1 MPFRSPFPDV
11 EIPEVSV
18 PELVL
23 AAARERADQV
33 ALVDATTGRSM
44 TYGQFADTVERIAG
58 ALARRGIG
66 RGDVVGVFAPNT
78 PAYAV
83 VFHGILRAGA
93 TATTVNA
100 LYTADELASQLADSQ
115 AKLLFTI
122 SPFLERTTAAV
133 AQDRVAVTE
142 TVVLDGAEGHA
153 SLTDLIGEGAPAP
166 DVTIDPATDLA
177 VLPYSSG
184 TTGRA
189 KGVMLTHRNLVANI
203 KQCEPLFEIR
213 EDSKLIA
220 VLPFFHIYGM
230 TVLMNYGLYTGAQV
244 VTAAA
249 VRPGAVPAGHPGPP
263 HHPRLHRAP
272 VAVALAKHPMIDQFD
287 LSSIEVVFS
296 GAAALDEDLA
306 RAVAER
312 LDCTV
317 KQGYGMTEMSPV
329 SHAMPDGMPDIPLGS
344 VGLTVPNMECK
355 IVDPATG
362 EEVTAPG
369 ERGELWCRGPNV
381 MVGYLGNP
389 EATAVTLDDEGY
401 LHTGDVATVDE
412 AGHVYI
418 VDRVK
423 ELIKYKGY
431 QVPPAELEA
440 LLLGHPQ
447 IADAAVIGVRDEEG
461 EEVPKAFVV
470 LQAGASLAGEDVMT
484 YVAENVAPHRRSG
497 RWSSSRRSRSPPRAR
512 SCARTSAP
520 GRPRRRSRP
529 NRHRQRPEQRKQVR
543 RRGRVSVRIRR
554 SPVRSGG
561 VHGTGTERR
570 RPRLQPRRAGEA
582 GPSGP
587 GDHPSSRAP
596 MRSLYVVRRPSR
608 HSA

>member
-33 ALVDATTGRSM
+33 ALVDAMSGQSL
-44 TYGQFADTVERIAG
+44 TYGQFADMVERVAG

-100 LYTADELASQLADSQ
+100 LYTADELASQLADSK

-122 SPFLERTTAAV
+122 SPFLERATAAV
-133 AQDRVAVTE
+133 GQDRVAVTE

-153 SLTDLIGEGAPAP
+153 SLMDLVGEGVPAP

-244 VTAAA
+244 VTL
-249 VRPGAVPAGHPGPP
+249 
-263 HHPRLHRAP
+263 PRFDLEQFLRAIQDHRITRVYIAPP
-272 VAVALAKHPMIDQFD
+272 VAVALAKHPMVDQFD
-287 LSSIEVVFS
+287 LSSVEVVFS

-306 RAVAER
+306 RAVAKR

-329 SHAMPDGMPDIPLGS
+329 SHAMPDSRPDIPLGS

-362 EEVTAPG
+362 EELTTPG

-381 MVGYLGNP
+381 MVGYLDNP
-389 EATAVTLDDEGY
+389 EATAITLDDEGY

-447 IADAAVIGVRDEEG
+447 IADAAVIGVRDDEG

-470 LQAGASLAGEDVMT
+470 LQPGASLGGDDVMT
-484 YVAENVAPHRRSG
+484 YVAENVAPHKKVRQVEFIEAIPKSASG
-497 RWSSSRRSRSPPRAR
+497 KILRKDLRAR
-512 SCARTSAP
+512 
-520 GRPRRRSRP
+520 
-529 NRHRQRPEQRKQVR
+529 
-543 RRGRVSVRIRR
+543 
-554 SPVRSGG
+554 
-561 VHGTGTERR
+561 
-570 RPRLQPRRAGEA
+570 EA
-582 GPSGP
+582 
-587 GDHPSSRAP
+587 AQ
-596 MRSLYVVRRPSR
+596 
-608 HSA
+608 A